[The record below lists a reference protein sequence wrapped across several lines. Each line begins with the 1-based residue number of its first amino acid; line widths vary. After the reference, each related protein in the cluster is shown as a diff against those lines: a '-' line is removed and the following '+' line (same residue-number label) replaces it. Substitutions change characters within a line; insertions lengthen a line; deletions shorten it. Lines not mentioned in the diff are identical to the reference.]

1 MSETEKALFE
11 EKQKVLI
18 RSVSE
23 NRAEDAPKSIA
34 SKVKDILS
42 RAYVISF
49 CIFAFMDVF
58 QLVTLIAV
66 TPFFMHDI
74 LDASTEFIGY
84 TNLFG
89 SLATVSCTLVCIM
102 ALPWLDKRYPWFWV
116 RLCFMTIP
124 QIIRTVLYIGIANVP
139 NKWVVA
145 VMVIATLTTW
155 GTIFSGSIVTV
166 NYEIDP
172 RKAPVTLAVINGVGQ
187 LCGFIV
193 PLLRAAITNVE
204 KHLPLYKERWQQ
216 FYCLTAITSTL
227 AMMAILLGMQLRPD
241 EWKKHHS
248 LLAEETVKKE
258 IGSVPRTGDSVKC
271 PKKEVKGFVNLAIEK
286 EPPRG
291 ESLVMEN
298 KAALY

>member
-1 MSETEKALFE
+1 MNYLSVRHLEYSKPFYRAMSETEKALFE
-11 EKQKVLI
+11 EKQKVLV

-23 NRAEDAPKSIA
+23 NRAEDAPKSIK
-34 SKVKDILS
+34 SKIKDILS
-42 RAYVISF
+42 RVYVISF
-49 CIFAFMDVF
+49 CVFAFMDVF

-74 LDASTEFIGY
+74 LDASTEFISY
-84 TNLFG
+84 TTLFG
-89 SLATVSCTLVCIM
+89 GLATVACTLVCIM
-102 ALPWLDKRYPWFWV
+102 TLPWLDKRYPWFWV

-124 QIIRTVLYIGIANVP
+124 QILRTFLFIGIAYIP
-139 NKWVVA
+139 NKWAVA
-145 VMVIATLTTW
+145 VMVIANLTTW

-172 RKAPVTLAVINGVGQ
+172 KKAPITLAVINGVGQ

-204 KHLPLYKERWQQ
+204 KHLPLYRERWQQ
-216 FYCLTAITSTL
+216 FYCLSAITSTL
-227 AMMAILLGMQLRPD
+227 RYYRYEEPYVDSGLLTL
-241 EWKKHHS
+241 KHHS

-258 IGSVPRTGDSVKC
+258 
-271 PKKEVKGFVNLAIEK
+271 VKGFVNLAIE
-286 EPPRG
+286 PRG
-291 ESLVMEN
+291 ESIVMEN